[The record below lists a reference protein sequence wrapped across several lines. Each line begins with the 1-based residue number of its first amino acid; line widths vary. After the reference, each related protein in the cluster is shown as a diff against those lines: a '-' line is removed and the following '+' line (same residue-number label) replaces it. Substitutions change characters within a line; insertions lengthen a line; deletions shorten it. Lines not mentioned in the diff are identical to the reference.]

1 MDNGLSILIVLAF
14 IVFASPYFSKL
25 LKIPIATIEI
35 IMGCLAGYFGF
46 IEPNETFKMVSHV
59 AFLFLMFLAG
69 MEIDLRV
76 VLNADRSVLKKGFLY
91 LAILYILATLCT
103 FALNLN
109 KLFIIIIPL
118 MSVGMIFTLIKEYGK
133 DKKWLN
139 LSMLIGSIGEVVS
152 IVLVTFAA
160 SFLEFGSSIEFWFSI
175 LYLMVFLG
183 ISVIGYKLLHLL
195 FWWYPNL
202 KVIFMP
208 HYDKN
213 EKDIRLS
220 IALFFAM
227 IALMMYLH
235 LEVVFGVFIA
245 GMFVATFF
253 DHKKDLPHKLG
264 SFGFG
269 FLVPIFFAYIG
280 TTLKL
285 ENLLINS
292 VVSYAFFITIIL
304 FLCRFLSSFVF
315 LNILGFKKMTLF
327 TLSQSMPLTLLVAV
341 ATIAHNAGGISDEI
355 YSSFILASLLQA
367 IIAMIFIKIVLN
379 LNTRGAI

>member
-1 MDNGLSILIVLAF
+1 MDGLSTLIVLAF

-25 LKIPIATIEI
+25 ARAPIAAVEI

-69 MEIDLRV
+69 MEIDLRE
-76 VLNADRSVLKKGFLY
+76 VLSADRKILKQGFIYLGLLY
-91 LAILYILATLCT
+91 FLAFIIT
-103 FALNLN
+103 FGLDLNS
-109 KLFIIIIPL
+109 LFIIIVPI
-118 MSVGMIFTLIKEYGK
+118 MSVGMIFTLFKEYGK
-133 DKKWLN
+133 TQEWLN
-139 LSMLIGSIGEVVS
+139 LSMLVGSIGEVIS

-160 SFLEFGSSIEFWFSI
+160 SFLEFGSSYKFWLSI
-175 LYLMVFLG
+175 LYLMLFLG
-183 ISVIGYKLLHLL
+183 LSVAGYKILRLI

-213 EKDIRLS
+213 EKDIRLC

-227 IALMMYLH
+227 IAVMMYLH

-269 FLVPIFFAYIG
+269 FLVPIFFAYVG

-285 ENLLINS
+285 ENLLISS
-292 VVSYAFFITIIL
+292 VVNYAVFIAFLL

-315 LNILGFKKMTLF
+315 LNRLGFKGVVLF
-327 TLSQSMPLTLLVAV
+327 SLSQSMPLTLLVAV

-367 IIAMIFIKIVLN
+367 IIAMIFIKITFN
-379 LNTRGAI
+379 IKQGGMI